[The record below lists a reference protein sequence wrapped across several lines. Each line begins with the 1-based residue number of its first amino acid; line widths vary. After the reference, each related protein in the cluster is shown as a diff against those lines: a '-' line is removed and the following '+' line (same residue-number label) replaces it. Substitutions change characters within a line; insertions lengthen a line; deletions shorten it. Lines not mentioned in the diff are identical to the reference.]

1 MYEYDNYFSVQP
13 LANKGMK
20 IGIYKLVF
28 EVVLS
33 WTIAIVAMN
42 MTVWFE
48 KNYQVVLVA

>member
-13 LANKGMK
+13 PANKGMK

-28 EVVLS
+28 EVVIS
-33 WTIAIVAMN
+33 WTIAIMTMN

-48 KNYQVVLVA
+48 KYYQVVLVS